1 MTVNRS
7 GAITRNSV
15 ARVSCLCIRKAAG
28 RVTVSHF
35 TREPLPSHQ
44 TSKAF
49 GRLVSGFS
57 LVEILVGIAAL
68 AVLAGV
74 ALVSITGVPDAARKR
89 KLDQDVAIVN
99 NAIDAYLLAGG
110 DVAQLGA
117 DNVISALKQRV
128 AAQGSADITGP
139 QGPFLDPTVTTNTTD
154 FAWSALYTTDPHP
167 RFYVAQSTAGV
178 VFGHGPAMAVG
189 GAAERPDAA
198 RTSWLWAYAD
208 ATPPAQLPAFVPTA
222 VDTGSTATNP
232 VSAVVTLAAPV
243 ITPGSL
249 TANLWGFPLQVSI
262 ANPNPSGSSRVYYK
276 VGTGNFTLYDNVP
289 FNVDPGITLS
299 AVAVSLDPS
308 RYYNSSVAT
317 ATYSV
322 TPLQLAVSI
331 NAPASVTYAQA
342 GGLIAGQAQQS
353 PATVTIALV
362 DTGGGG
368 SDNLLTD
375 DAGDDKYIPAPYVSS
390 GNFTVRYTTD
400 GSDPLTSATAATGP
414 AFSGYYSPV
423 SVSLGLAAWGT
434 NTNIVIRAAAVALNT
449 NYFTSSPGTSNSV
462 TVAPTVLP
470 LTLFPVS
477 PIGLPNYLAISNI
490 GDVPVGLR
498 TYYTLNGSR
507 PLTADI
513 GGVWMNNAPLY
524 TGRTNAPA
532 SGAFTF
538 SAQAT
543 GPAGYEQWFASPL
556 TSKTYS
562 PLLSVPF
569 EVLGAN
575 IGAGDINGSFRGSIF
590 VSAPA
595 DLGIFNAGGQ
605 ILGGSLYLP
614 GLPGIEI
621 TGDKKTD
628 SKTVAVQGQ
637 AYTGAGEGTSQIGG
651 KEYMPNGQLADPQLD
666 TRKIVDLDGPI
677 TPTNYTVKITKSA
690 YIEGKVYRRSGVRPT
705 TAIPPIPAGLS
716 VYTNSLITG
725 TPETTLAAGVYSNK
739 ISMSSSASVLNLGV
753 AGGAVTEYV
762 FGGSGNTFKGT
773 VNVLG
778 PVKIYLDASFGS
790 LGVNVVRFGNATNAS
805 WLQIIM
811 QTNNSNSISILN
823 GTMYAQ
829 ILAPASDMTV
839 KNGTSFTGSLYTKKL
854 DVEPNATVNVDV
866 SGQ

>member
-1 MTVNRS
+1 MS
-7 GAITRNSV
+7 AK
-15 ARVSCLCIRKAAG
+15 AR
-28 RVTVSHF
+28 HDF
-35 TREPLPSHQ
+35 
-44 TSKAF
+44 
-49 GRLVSGFS
+49 GFS
-57 LVEILVGIAAL
+57 LVEILVAMVAL
-68 AVLAGV
+68 GVLATVGIV
-74 ALVSITGVPDAARKR
+74 TVTGVPDAARKK
-89 KLDQDVAIVN
+89 KLEQDVAIVN
-99 NAIDAYLLAGG
+99 NAIDAYLVAGG
-110 DVAQLGA
+110 DAGQLSAG
-117 DNVISALKQRV
+117 NVISALKQRV
-128 AAQGSADITGP
+128 AAEGSGDIVGP
-139 QGPFLDPTVTTNTTD
+139 QGPFLDPTVITNPTD
-154 FAWSALYTTDPHP
+154 FSWSALYTTDPKP

-178 VFGHGPAMAVG
+178 VFGKGPAMAVG

-198 RTSWLWAYAD
+198 RTSWLWAYTDAD
-208 ATPPAQLPAFVPTA
+208 LPGQTESFVPTA

-232 VSAVVTLAAPV
+232 VSAVVTLSAPV

-276 VGTGNFTLYDNVP
+276 IGTGNYTLYDNVP

-308 RYYNSSVAT
+308 RYFNSSVAT

-331 NAPASVTYAQA
+331 DAPDSVTYAQA
-342 GGLIAGQAQQS
+342 GGLIVGQAQQS
-353 PATVTIALV
+353 PATATVTLV

-375 DAGDDKYIPAPYVSS
+375 DAGDDKYIPPPYVSS

-400 GSDPLTSATAATGP
+400 GTDPFTSASATNGP

-423 SVSLGLAAWGT
+423 SVSLGLAAWGA

-449 NYFTSSPGTSNSV
+449 NYFTSSPGASNN
-462 TVAPTVLP
+462 VALATTLLP
-470 LTLFPVS
+470 LTLFPVN
-477 PIGLPNYLAISNI
+477 PIGLPSYLAISNV

-498 TYYTLNGSR
+498 TYYTLDGSR
-507 PLTADI
+507 PLTADS
-513 GGVWMNNAPLY
+513 GGVWTNSASLY
-524 TGRTNAPA
+524 SGRTNAPA
-532 SGAFTF
+532 SGGFTF

-556 TSKTYS
+556 NSKTYS
-562 PLLSVPF
+562 PLLAVPF
-569 EVLGAN
+569 EVIGAN

-628 SKTVAVQGQ
+628 DKTVAVQGQ

-651 KEYMPNGQLADPQLD
+651 KEYMPNGQLANPQLD
-666 TRKIVDLDGPI
+666 TRKIVDLDGPT

-690 YIEGKVYRRSGVRPT
+690 YIEGKVYRRSGERPT
-705 TAIPPIPAGLS
+705 TAIPPIPTGLT
-716 VYTNSLITG
+716 VYTNSVITG
-725 TPETTLAAGVYSNK
+725 TPAATLAGGIYSNK
-739 ISMSSSASVLNLGV
+739 ISMASSSSVLSLGV
-753 AGGAVTEYV
+753 AGGATTEYV
-762 FGGSGNTFKGT
+762 FAGSTTFKGT

-778 PVKIYLDASFGS
+778 PVKIYLDPSMGSF
-790 LGVNVVRFGNATNAS
+790 GVNVVTFGNATNAS
-805 WLQIIM
+805 WLQVIM
-811 QTNNSNSISILN
+811 QTNNSNSISVLS
-823 GTMYAQ
+823 GAMYAQ
-829 ILAPASDMTV
+829 ILAPSSEMTV
-839 KNGTSFTGSLYTKKL
+839 KNGASFTGSLYTKKL
-854 DVEPNATVNVDV
+854 DVEPNATVNVDL
-866 SGQ
+866 SAQ